1 MKNKQTHIISMA
13 ILIVAVAIGSFFGG
27 IKYQQNKTFSNFRQQ
42 MVDGNNLPQ
51 GVGRNAQNIDLAKN
65 RGQTAGFH
73 QTIGEI
79 ISIDDKTITVKLA
92 TGGSKIVLI
101 SDTTKINQSVTATK
115 TDLTVGTK
123 IMVNGETNT
132 DGSITSR
139 NIEINPDFTT
149 LTVTP
154 TTTPTVK

>member
-1 MKNKQTHIISMA
+1 MA

-27 IKYQQNKTFSNFRQQ
+27 TKYQQRKTVSNFRQQ
-42 MVDGNNLPQ
+42 MVGGNNFPQ
-51 GVGRNAQNIDLAKN
+51 GMGRNAQNIDLTKN
-65 RGQTAGFH
+65 RGQAAGFR

-92 TGGSKIVLI
+92 DGGSKIVLI
-101 SDTTKINQSVTATK
+101 SETTKINQSVVATK
-115 TDLTVGTK
+115 TDLKVGTK

-139 NIEINPDFTT
+139 NIEINPALVT
-149 LTVTP
+149 LTATP
-154 TTTPTVK
+154 TTQQ